1 MCDFAGGLDCT
12 VESIVVYDSKIY
24 RRAFLSPTLRL
35 TFRLHPSIASVG
47 ERRTARSLV
56 VVDDDDDDDIQQP
69 VVDRERAPLTVCT
82 NAYEERVV
90 RVRFVL

>member
-1 MCDFAGGLDCT
+1 M
-12 VESIVVYDSKIY
+12 Y
-24 RRAFLSPTLRL
+24 RRAFLSPTLCL
-35 TFRLHPSIASVG
+35 TFQLHPSIASVG

-56 VVDDDDDDDIQQP
+56 VIDDDDDDDDIQQP

>member
-1 MCDFAGGLDCT
+1 MHVCDFAGELDCT
-12 VESIVVYDSKIY
+12 VESIVVYDSRIY

-56 VVDDDDDDDIQQP
+56 VVDDDDIQQQP